1 MAEQTAREREIAQ
14 CKRTILE
21 HREVDSKIKEL
32 RESTR
37 DLQKQF
43 AKTENDLK
51 ALQSVGQIIG
61 EVLKKL
67 DNEKYIVKASSG
79 PTVCGWLQ
87 EENQRR
93 NVETR
98 CALYA

>member
-1 MAEQTAREREIAQ
+1 MADQTARDREIAQ

-21 HREVDSKIKEL
+21 HREVDAKIKEL
-32 RESTR
+32 RESTK

-43 AKTENDLK
+43 KKTENDLK

-67 DNEKYIVKASSG
+67 DNYKYIVKASSG
-79 PTVCGWLQ
+79 PRYVVGCRKKIK
-87 EENQRR
+87 EESSQ
-93 NVETR
+93 
-98 CALYA
+98 AS

>member
-21 HREVDSKIKEL
+21 HREVDAKIKEL
-32 RESTR
+32 RESTK

-61 EVLKKL
+61 GDQHPLGEFRDKEHAP
-67 DNEKYIVKASSG
+67 D
-79 PTVCGWLQ
+79 Q
-87 EENQRR
+87 ENAHSAGGLRTRR
-93 NVETR
+93 AT
-98 CALYA
+98 A